1 MSRWP
6 ADNQRALIAFYGDPG
21 KDEVA
26 RQLVR
31 YKPPFQMYFGKT
43 KVGSLLL
50 HAKCSAAFARAFDKI
65 WNYYGR
71 DQDVIDSLR
80 ISQTAGTYVKRMIRG
95 STTRWSNHA
104 FGGALDLDAEHNGFN
119 AKNTIPG
126 PVIAAFKSEGMR
138 WGGDYQGRKD
148 PMHFECC
155 QGRDPDRTFS
165 QWLAFYKCPDQYE
178 APVGIVDSTADV
190 PANGIVTDDDHYTPE
205 VTSQGNEETV
215 DDRVDEMH
223 YTDVATTT
231 TKSLFKS
238 KLNAVLQGLG
248 LAGSGAVVSTDS
260 NMQSAFMQLVS
271 NPKFLWVVIIVVL
284 VGAGMFFYWRDHGK
298 GSVR

>member
-1 MSRWP
+1 MTRWP
-6 ADNQRALIAFYGDPG
+6 RDNQSELKAFYGDPA
-21 KDEVA
+21 KNEVE

-50 HAKCSAAFARAFDKI
+50 HVKCVKAFESAFNKI
-65 WNYYGR
+65 WDYYGQ
-71 DQDVIDSLR
+71 DQSVIDSLR
-80 ISQTAGTYVKRMIRG
+80 ISQTAGTYVKRMVRG
-95 STTRWSNHA
+95 SKTNWSNHA

-155 QGRDPDRTFS
+155 QGRDPVRTFE
-165 QWLAFYKCPDQYE
+165 QWLKFYGCPEEYMSPVTAFT
-178 APVGIVDSTADV
+178 STMPEGGVIA
-190 PANGIVTDDDHYTPE
+190 DDDHFTPE
-205 VTSQGNEETV
+205 VTSQGNEAV
-215 DDRVDEMH
+215 DDDRVDEMH

-248 LAGSGAVVSTDS
+248 LAGSGAVVSSDS
-260 NMQSAFMQLVS
+260 NMQSAFLQLVS
-271 NPKFLWVVIIVVL
+271 NPKFLWVVIIIIL

-298 GSVR
+298 GSVK

>member
-6 ADNQRALIAFYGDPG
+6 ADNQRALMAFYGDPG
-21 KDEVA
+21 KNEVE
-26 RQLVR
+26 RQLVK
-31 YKPPFQMYFGKT
+31 YSPPFKMYFGKT
-43 KVGSLLL
+43 PVKYLLI
-50 HAKCSAAFARAFDKI
+50 HKKCVDAFDDAFHKI
-65 WNYYGR
+65 WEYYNN
-71 DQDVIDSLR
+71 DQATLDKLR
-80 ISQTAGTYVKRMIRG
+80 ISHTAGTYVKRMIRG
-95 STTRWSNHA
+95 SATRWSNHA
-104 FGGALDLDAEHNGFN
+104 FGGALDLDAENNGFN
-119 AKNTIPG
+119 ARNTIPF

-155 QGRDPDRTFS
+155 QGRDPARTFE
-165 QWLAFYKCPDQYE
+165 QWLEFYKCPESYM
-178 APVGIVDSTADV
+178 APVGIADMGTDM
-190 PANGIVTDDDHYTPE
+190 PAGGVITDDDHFTPD
-205 VTSQGNEETV
+205 VTSQGNSEV
-215 DDRVDEMH
+215 DDRVDDMH

-248 LAGSGAVVSTDS
+248 LAGSGAVVSSDS
-260 NMQSAFMQLVS
+260 GLQHSFMQLVS
-271 NPKFLWVVIIVVL
+271 NPRFLWVVIIIIL